1 MAPLATVPDLE
12 VRLGQTLDANRAAAL
27 LDDASAKIRSY
38 TGRTFT
44 QATSSVTVDICC
56 NKATLPD
63 GPVLSI
69 TSVTV
74 DGQAVSYT
82 RVGRKLTIIGGYLS
96 AVVVYVHGYAE
107 VPADIRAVVCQIAG
121 RAYGANAQDSAVQ
134 TESLGSYAVGFGAAG
149 AAGPLGMLNDERAVL
164 DRYRSPAAPIRTT
177 PWIVV

>member
-1 MAPLATVPDLE
+1 MAPLATVPDLA
-12 VRLGQTLDANRAAAL
+12 VRLGSVADVDRAAAL
-27 LDDASAKIRSY
+27 LDDASASVRSY

-44 QATSSVTVDICC
+44 QATSTVTVDICC

-69 TSVTV
+69 TSVEV
-74 DGQAVSYT
+74 DGDAVAYT
-82 RVGRKLTIIGGYLS
+82 RVGRKLTIPGGYLS

-134 TESLGSYAVGFGAAG
+134 SESLGSYAVGFGAAG

-164 DRYRSPAAPIRTT
+164 DRYRASAAPIRTT